1 MTGPA
6 VETEKCGAGL
16 GASWE
21 CIYSGAISGGNMIS
35 AEIPEIQ
42 AEVGP
47 FCRCGCVVHLGN
59 AKPKRLLATSS
70 QSCPGR
76 TFWLIQVRHID
87 FLADDDCVIK
97 FRVEQFNLPCG
108 NQWLKIRDGSS
119 LSSALLSDLSGQPGT
134 VPSQVNSTGPNLLL
148 EFYSDDITLGSQ
160 VCDGG
165 FLAEASQIRL
175 IKLNISAVQVAH
187 SVSSVIPLAVL
198 KLTSVHIAAIFF
210 LSGLII
216 ATTILGI
223 QYVFRY
229 RKYQVAQL
237 EDQDSL
243 SASSTNLQMSA
254 RTQSNATL
262 LSEVISLTRMRPL
275 NMKSRQN
282 KHTRL
287 RESVD
292 CDRDI
297 DEEAD
302 DDCVIKF
309 RVEQFNLP
317 CGNQWL
323 KIRDGSS
330 LSSALLSDL
339 SGQPGT
345 VPSQV
350 NSTGPNLLL
359 EFYSDDITLESQVC
373 DGGFLAE
380 ASQMIQVAHSVSS
393 VIPLAVLKLTSV
405 HIAAIFFLSGLIIAT
420 TILGIQYVFRYRKYQ
435 VAQLEDQDSLSGSSK
450 TLIAENEVPASTA
463 LPTLA
468 NPECDDLTPTSSVP
482 TSPRG
487 QWKIIRRSSTLSE
500 KDGSTEK
507 DVYKNQSRR
516 VSNVTL
522 TNGCYSSVAS
532 MVSVATIR
540 STNAKATKDKRNRE
554 KLLAGPGG
562 SEFSISAPDNDLEID
577 YYDYNVV
584 NAGAAP
590 GSYLGMDP
598 AFLVWIPPLD
608 ESGEILPHI
617 EVECHEMVDI
627 RPKVYVNP
635 GSNTESPE
643 EESLVPKPRRR
654 SVSESTATSS
664 LMSKKKV
671 KKVIPLVHGNVT
683 QVDNKYLNEA
693 RHIIDNRKVAIQM
706 QEFPRKLRP
715 IVPLDMEKETK
726 VEKSPSVNNSI
737 LDDIQFADDDE
748 EELDLNTYCVH
759 GARTL
764 STRT

>member
-1 MTGPA
+1 
-6 VETEKCGAGL
+6 
-16 GASWE
+16 
-21 CIYSGAISGGNMIS
+21 
-35 AEIPEIQ
+35 
-42 AEVGP
+42 
-47 FCRCGCVVHLGN
+47 
-59 AKPKRLLATSS
+59 
-70 QSCPGR
+70 
-76 TFWLIQVRHID
+76 
-87 FLADDDCVIK
+87 ADDDCVIK

-148 EFYSDDITLGSQ
+148 EFYSDDITLESQ

-165 FLAEASQIRL
+165 FLAEASQMRL

-297 DEEAD
+297 DEEVALAKD
-302 DDCVIKF
+302 D
-309 RVEQFNLP
+309 RSP
-317 CGNQWL
+317 
-323 KIRDGSS
+323 
-330 LSSALLSDL
+330 
-339 SGQPGT
+339 T
-345 VPSQV
+345 
-350 NSTGPNLLL
+350 
-359 EFYSDDITLESQVC
+359 
-373 DGGFLAE
+373 
-380 ASQMIQVAHSVSS
+380 
-393 VIPLAVLKLTSV
+393 
-405 HIAAIFFLSGLIIAT
+405 
-420 TILGIQYVFRYRKYQ
+420 
-435 VAQLEDQDSLSGSSK
+435 GSSK

-487 QWKIIRRSSTLSE
+487 QWKIIQRSSTLSE
-500 KDGSTEK
+500 KDRSTEK

-522 TNGCYSSVAS
+522 TN
-532 MVSVATIR
+532 VS
-540 STNAKATKDKRNRE
+540 
-554 KLLAGPGG
+554 
-562 SEFSISAPDNDLEID
+562 
-577 YYDYNVV
+577 
-584 NAGAAP
+584 
-590 GSYLGMDP
+590 
-598 AFLVWIPPLD
+598 
-608 ESGEILPHI
+608 
-617 EVECHEMVDI
+617 
-627 RPKVYVNP
+627 
-635 GSNTESPE
+635 
-643 EESLVPKPRRR
+643 
-654 SVSESTATSS
+654 
-664 LMSKKKV
+664 
-671 KKVIPLVHGNVT
+671 
-683 QVDNKYLNEA
+683 
-693 RHIIDNRKVAIQM
+693 
-706 QEFPRKLRP
+706 
-715 IVPLDMEKETK
+715 
-726 VEKSPSVNNSI
+726 
-737 LDDIQFADDDE
+737 DDE
-748 EELDLNTYCVH
+748 MC
-759 GARTL
+759 
-764 STRT
+764 SK